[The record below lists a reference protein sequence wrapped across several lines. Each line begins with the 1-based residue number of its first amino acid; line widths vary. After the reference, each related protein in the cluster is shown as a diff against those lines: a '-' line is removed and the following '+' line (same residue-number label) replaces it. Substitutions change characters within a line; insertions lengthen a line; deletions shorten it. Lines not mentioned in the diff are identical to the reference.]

1 MTIYLL
7 IFFVIFVAGLVLLS
21 LSAELLVRGASRLA
35 TALGVSPFLVG
46 ATIVAYGTSLPE
58 FVVSVFASLLGASPI
73 ALGNVIGS
81 NLFNTS
87 LILGVAVLIS
97 PMVIEPD
104 LVGKLKRIEIPFNVL
119 LTLLVAVM
127 SLGMVIGQGKGLALL
142 VVFCV
147 YIILALRMELGERKM
162 RNQGAPQIEKGLSTR
177 TVLAFVGAILFSL
190 MGLVVS
196 AWFMVE
202 SAIMIAR
209 ILDVSERIIGL
220 TIVAFGTSLPELAAA
235 ISAARKG
242 HTDMILGNLLGSNLF
257 NLALIL
263 GAAAAIR
270 PIFLDPKG
278 QLLDFGFLLVNTGLV
293 TLFILSG
300 KRLGRMEGVSLV
312 AFYALFALMLA
323 IF

>member
-1 MTIYLL
+1 
-7 IFFVIFVAGLVLLS
+7 
-21 LSAELLVRGASRLA
+21 
-35 TALGVSPFLVG
+35 
-46 ATIVAYGTSLPE
+46 
-58 FVVSVFASLLGASPI
+58 
-73 ALGNVIGS
+73 
-81 NLFNTS
+81 
-87 LILGVAVLIS
+87 
-97 PMVIEPD
+97 
-104 LVGKLKRIEIPFNVL
+104 
-119 LTLLVAVM
+119 
-127 SLGMVIGQGKGLALL
+127 
-142 VVFCV
+142 
-147 YIILALRMELGERKM
+147 
-162 RNQGAPQIEKGLSTR
+162 
-177 TVLAFVGAILFSL
+177 
-190 MGLVVS
+190 
-196 AWFMVE
+196 MVE